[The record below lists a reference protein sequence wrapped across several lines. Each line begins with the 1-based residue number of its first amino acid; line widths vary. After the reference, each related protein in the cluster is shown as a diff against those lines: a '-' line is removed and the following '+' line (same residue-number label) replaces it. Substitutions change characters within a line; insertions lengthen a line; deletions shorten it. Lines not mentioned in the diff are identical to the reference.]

1 MINNVLERE
10 EKAALLGIQAVLNF
24 DICACFDCPSGG
36 CDHCPLQAVVHAQE
50 EFMSTINKVVSK

>member
-24 DICACFDCPSGG
+24 DICTCFDCPAGG
-36 CDHCPLQAVVHAQE
+36 CDDCPLQDVIKAQE
-50 EFMSTINKVVSK
+50 ELMRTINKAVSK

>member
-24 DICACFDCPSGG
+24 DICTCFDCPAGG
-36 CDHCPLQAVVHAQE
+36 CENCPLQAVVQAQKD
-50 EFMSTINKVVSK
+50 FMNAINKVGSK